1 MKHVICLGSSR
12 GNDRLGWDIAAAL
25 QRDFADRRRAD
36 IRVQV
41 CATPAQLPGM
51 LEGAS
56 ALLIIDAVAGLPP
69 GSVRRLTPADLQSA
83 PAWSSHGIDLVAA
96 LGLADALGE
105 LPARVDILG
114 IGAGD
119 PACAADDA
127 ARVSLEPLLPA
138 VRAAVAELF
147 GP

>member
-12 GNDRLGWDIAAAL
+12 GDDRIGWDIAAAL
-25 QRDFADRRRAD
+25 ERDFADRRRAD
-36 IRVQV
+36 IRVRI

-56 ALLIIDAVAGLPP
+56 ALLIIDAVAGLPL

-83 PAWSSHGIDLVAA
+83 PAWSSHGIDLVTA
-96 LGLADALGE
+96 LALADALGV
-105 LPARVDILG
+105 LPAQVHIVG

-119 PACAADDA
+119 PACAADEA
-127 ARVSLEPLLPA
+127 ARVPLEPLLPA
-138 VRAAVAELF
+138 IRAAVAELF